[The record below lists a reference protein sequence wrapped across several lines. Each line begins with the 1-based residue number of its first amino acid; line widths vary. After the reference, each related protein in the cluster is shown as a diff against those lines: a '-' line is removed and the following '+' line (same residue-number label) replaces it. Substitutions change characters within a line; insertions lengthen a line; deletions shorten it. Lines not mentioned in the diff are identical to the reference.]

1 MAGLPLYQRNLDA
14 FGENQRR
21 PDPLLYHSAVGSEAQ
36 APSGHSVVKFRN
48 VRNLPHRGPR
58 RSNLAFFGRAAPL
71 SAKSARFC
79 VFREIAILTIP
90 LVIAAALPFSFLA
103 AGLPLYQRNLD
114 VFGENQTRSD
124 PLLYHSAVGSEAHAP
139 KWALRGEIP
148 QCGKFA
154 P

>member
-1 MAGLPLYQRNLDA
+1 M
-14 FGENQRR
+14 
-21 PDPLLYHSAVGSEAQ
+21 
-36 APSGHSVVKFRN
+36 VKFRN
-48 VRNLPHRGPR
+48 VRNLPRKRPR
-58 RSNLAFFGRAAPL
+58 RSNIVFFGRAAPL

-79 VFREIAILTIP
+79 VFRKIAILPIP
-90 LVIAAALPFSFLA
+90 LVIAAALPLSVLM

-148 QCGKFA
+148 QCAKFA